1 MHFASYHNDQ
11 NLTDENQFECSNSCV
26 VTSD

>member
-1 MHFASYHNDQ
+1 MQFASYYNVQDVP
-11 NLTDENQFECSNSCV
+11 DENEFECSNSCV